1 MGNLDDL
8 EIIAQASK
16 EEIEEKAISCIK
28 DAAEGGGYILSGT
41 EAGIYRPKWVEN
53 FLIISEISKKYRY

>member
-28 DAAEGGGYILSGT
+28 DAAVDYYNVVRRQS
-41 EAGIYRPKWVEN
+41 
-53 FLIISEISKKYRY
+53 